1 MIDPVRY
8 GVNLYSRIREVGRA
22 CPSYFDLLAVDGF
35 RYGLASFSKARAL
48 VVMFICN
55 HCPYVKAVEERIL
68 TLAREYSTGEA
79 AFVAVASNDPSDHP
93 EYFFEG
99 LKARWREKS
108 YPFPYLFD
116 ETQSVAKA
124 FDAVCTPDFFVFDAE
139 RKLAYRGRLDDNWK
153 DASKAKTQELKAAID
168 NVLAGRPALE
178 RQLPSMGCSIKW
190 IE

>member
-1 MIDPVRY
+1 MALTFTP
-8 GVNLYSRIREVGRA
+8 NPEVGRA
-22 CPSYFDLLAVDGF
+22 CPDFDLLAVDGF

-93 EYFFEG
+93 EDSFEG